1 MGQMDLIEPSSA
13 CIKDVDNGGNREEGQ
28 DDGKK

>member
-1 MGQMDLIEPSSA
+1 MDLIEPSSA
-13 CIKDVDNGGNREEGQ
+13 CIKNVDNGGNGEEGH

>member
-13 CIKDVDNGGNREEGQ
+13 CIKDVDNGGNGEGQ